1 MAKVVGTLVVL
12 LAGLAHVSG
21 PVQKLRD
28 CGTDWRVWRGGA
40 SSCGIAGTSIL
51 GGGGGAGGGG
61 LNCEAP
67 GSNVCAG
74 AAFAAT
80 SASVN
85 AQIKI
90 DRRFMRG
97 MS

>member
-1 MAKVVGTLVVL
+1 MRSPNERG
-12 LAGLAHVSG
+12 
-21 PVQKLRD
+21 
-28 CGTDWRVWRGGA
+28 GTDCTVWRGGA

-74 AAFAAT
+74 AAFAT
-80 SASVN
+80 TCVNVN
-85 AQIKI
+85 AQIRI
-90 DRRFMRG
+90 DRRFMKG

>member
-1 MAKVVGTLVVL
+1 MIRSLKEPRPDGWTVGC
-12 LAGLAHVSG
+12 
-21 PVQKLRD
+21 D
-28 CGTDWRVWRGGA
+28 GGA

-67 GSNVCAG
+67 GSSVCAG
-74 AAFAAT
+74 AAFGAI
-80 SASVN
+80 SANVN

-90 DRRFMRG
+90 DGCFMKG